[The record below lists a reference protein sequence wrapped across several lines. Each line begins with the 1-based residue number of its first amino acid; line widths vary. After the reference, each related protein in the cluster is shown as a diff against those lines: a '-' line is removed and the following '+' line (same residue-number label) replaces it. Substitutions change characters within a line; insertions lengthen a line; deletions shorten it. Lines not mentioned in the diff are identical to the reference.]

1 MKPPEEH
8 ESQWDRGLG
17 ELNKSQLRNI
27 RYLRVAI
34 QHLGCRS
41 KLVRHDKE
49 YVFSVIYKTEDWEK
63 VRAVL
68 LTIASNMPPDVL
80 AGLNRR

>member
-1 MKPPEEH
+1 MKPPEDH

-17 ELNKSQLRNI
+17 KLSKSQLRNI
-27 RYLRVAI
+27 KYLRVAI

-41 KLVRHDKE
+41 KLVRHDDE
-49 YVFSVIYKTEDWEK
+49 FMFSVIYKTEDWEK
-63 VRAVL
+63 VRSVL

-80 AGLNRR
+80 SSLNER